1 MGPVPHVCI
10 SLQLFAVL
18 KSFQALSHAS
28 QHTGQVGSGW
38 VMSGLQQQQQKALMN
53 LSVSTNGNH
62 AQKEVVG
69 RKKGR
74 K

>member
-1 MGPVPHVCI
+1 
-10 SLQLFAVL
+10 
-18 KSFQALSHAS
+18 
-28 QHTGQVGSGW
+28 
-38 VMSGLQQQQQKALMN
+38 MSGLQQQQQQQQQQKVLMN